1 MSEECNKSDCSG
13 CGVSGCASRKDPL
26 AKEAP
31 NEASSV
37 KHLIAVIS
45 GKGGVGKSQICALL
59 ANAFRAAGKK
69 AGILD
74 ADITGPSIA
83 RMYGI
88 HGGAESDGKAVLP
101 SESNG
106 GLKVMSINMLLE
118 HEEDPVIWRGPIISS
133 TVRQFW
139 TEVAWGELDYL
150 LLDMPPGT
158 GDVPLTVFQS
168 LPVDGIV
175 VVTSPQELVSMVV
188 AKAVHMAQAMNVPI
202 LGLVENMASFRCPDC
217 GKRHEIFGKSHAR
230 EAADAYGIRHVT
242 SLPILPANAALCD
255 EGRGDELDAALLS
268 AFASDIEDEL
278 KSLNK

>member
-1 MSEECNKSDCSG
+1 MSEDCNKSDCGS
-13 CGVSGCASRKDPL
+13 CGVSGCPSRRDPL
-26 AKEAP
+26 AKDAC
-31 NEASSV
+31 NEGSSV
-37 KHLIAVIS
+37 GQLIAVIS

-59 ANAFRAAGKK
+59 ANALRASGKK

-88 HGGAESDGKAVLP
+88 HGGADSDGKAVLP
-101 SESNG
+101 KETAG
-106 GLKVMSINMLLE
+106 GLKIMSINMLLE

-202 LGLVENMASFRCPDC
+202 LGLVENMAYFDCPDC
-217 GKRHEIFGKSHAR
+217 GKRHEFFGKSHAR
-230 EAADAYGIRHVT
+230 EVAARYGIEHVM

-255 EGRGDELDAALLS
+255 EGRGDELDASLLG
-268 AFASDIEDEL
+268 AFAEEIEAEL
-278 KSLNK
+278 KA